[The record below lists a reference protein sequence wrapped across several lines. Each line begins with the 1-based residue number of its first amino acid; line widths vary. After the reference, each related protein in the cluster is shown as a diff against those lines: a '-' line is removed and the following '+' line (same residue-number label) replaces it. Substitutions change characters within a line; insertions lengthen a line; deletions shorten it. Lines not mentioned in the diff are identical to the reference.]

1 MNNKGIEYFTDLN
14 CLPRFRKYHTK
25 GIKNIWRVVITDN
38 GHGEDK
44 KFNWVMP
51 YDTFHLAAMRF
62 KAELSYYANMG
73 KYWDTMINK
82 VYIQCATYKDTEL
95 VGTERLNGDDVMKVR
110 RM

>member
-1 MNNKGIEYFTDLN
+1 MDIKGIEYFTDLN
-14 CLPRFRKYHTK
+14 CIPRFRKYHTK
-25 GIKNIWRVVITDN
+25 GIKNIWRVVITDY
-38 GHGEDK
+38 GYGGKE
-44 KFNWVMP
+44 FTWVMP

-73 KYWDTMINK
+73 KRLDTMIDR

-95 VGTERLNGDDVMKVR
+95 IGIEGFNGEVMNFW

>member
-14 CLPRFRKYHTK
+14 CRPRFRKYHTK
-25 GIKNIWRVVITDN
+25 GIKNIWRVVITDY
-38 GHGEDK
+38 GYGGKE
-44 KFNWVMP
+44 FTWVMP

-73 KYWDTMINK
+73 KHWDTMIDR

-95 VGTERLNGDDVMKVR
+95 IGIEDFNGEVMNFWR
-110 RM
+110 I

>member
-1 MNNKGIEYFTDLN
+1 MGNKGIEYFTDLN

-25 GIKNIWRVVITDN
+25 GIKNIWRVVITDY
-38 GHGEDK
+38 GYGGKE
-44 KFNWVMP
+44 FTWVMP

-62 KAELSYYANMG
+62 KAELSYYSNMG
-73 KYWDTMINK
+73 GKRLDTMIDR

-95 VGTERLNGDDVMKVR
+95 IGIEYLNGEVMNFW

>member
-1 MNNKGIEYFTDLN
+1 MDNKGIEYFTDLN

-25 GIKNIWRVVITDN
+25 GIKNIWRVVITDY
-38 GHGEDK
+38 GYGGKE
-44 KFNWVMP
+44 FTWVMP

-62 KAELSYYANMG
+62 KAEVFYYANMG
-73 KYWDTMINK
+73 KCWDTMTNK

-95 VGTERLNGDDVMKVR
+95 IGIEYLNGEVMNFW

>member
-1 MNNKGIEYFTDLN
+1 MGNKGIEYFTDLN

-25 GIKNIWRVVITDN
+25 GIRNIWRVVITDY
-38 GHGEDK
+38 GYGGKE
-44 KFNWVMP
+44 FTWVMP
-51 YDTFHLAAMRF
+51 FDTFHLAAMRF

-73 KYWDTMINK
+73 GKRFDTMIDR

-95 VGTERLNGDDVMKVR
+95 IGIEYLNGEVMNFW

>member
-1 MNNKGIEYFTDLN
+1 M
-14 CLPRFRKYHTK
+14 
-25 GIKNIWRVVITDN
+25 VITDN
-38 GHGEDK
+38 GHEGK

-73 KYWDTMINK
+73 KRLDTMIDR

-95 VGTERLNGDDVMKVR
+95 IGIEYLNGEVMNFW

>member
-1 MNNKGIEYFTDLN
+1 MGNIGIEYFTDLN

-25 GIKNIWRVVITDN
+25 GIKNIWRVVITD
-38 GHGEDK
+38 HGYGGKECT
-44 KFNWVMP
+44 WVMP

-62 KAELSYYANMG
+62 KAEVFYYADMG
-73 KYWDTMINK
+73 KCWDTTINR

-95 VGTERLNGDDVMKVR
+95 IGIEYLNGEVMNFW

>member
-1 MNNKGIEYFTDLN
+1 MDNKGIEYFTDLN

-25 GIKNIWRVVITDN
+25 GIKNIWRVVITDY
-38 GHGEDK
+38 GYGGKE
-44 KFNWVMP
+44 FTWVMP

-62 KAELSYYANMG
+62 KAELSYYSNMG
-73 KYWDTMINK
+73 KRLDTMIDR

-95 VGTERLNGDDVMKVR
+95 IGIEYLNGEVMNFW

>member
-1 MNNKGIEYFTDLN
+1 MGNKGIEYFTDLN

-25 GIKNIWRVVITDN
+25 GIKNIWRVVITDY
-38 GHGEDK
+38 GYGGKE
-44 KFNWVMP
+44 FTWVMP
-51 YDTFHLAAMRF
+51 FDTFHLAAMRF

-73 KYWDTMINK
+73 GKRLDTMIDR

-95 VGTERLNGDDVMKVR
+95 IGIEYLNGEVMNFW

>member
-1 MNNKGIEYFTDLN
+1 MGNKGIEYFTDLN
-14 CLPRFRKYHTK
+14 CLPRFKKYHTK
-25 GIKNIWRVVITDN
+25 GIKNIWRVVITDY
-38 GHGEDK
+38 GYGGKE
-44 KFNWVMP
+44 FTWVMP

-73 KYWDTMINK
+73 GKHLDTMIDR

-95 VGTERLNGDDVMKVR
+95 IGIEYLNGEVMNFW